1 MAKNWLPKE
10 IIKAIEE
17 NDTNAIIDATKRFP
31 LAVFVLS
38 GLNES
43 GKQLLEAL
51 PEYITLR
58 KIDRALREING
69 AIEDAVNDDEVE
81 EVEEEK
87 EVKKEKS
94 QRGRKAKKQEVE
106 EDDEDEDDDEE
117 DEEEVKPKRKE
128 KKAPK
133 KEKKAP
139 KKKKKQVDDDDDD
152 DDDDFDFDFED

>member
-17 NDTNAIIDATKRFP
+17 NDINAIIDATKRFP

-43 GKQLLEAL
+43 GKQLLESL

-69 AIEDAVNDDEVE
+69 AIEDAVNDEEEVE

-94 QRGRKAKKQEVE
+94 KRGRKAKKQEA
-106 EDDEDEDDDEE
+106 EDDDDDDDDD
-117 DEEEVKPKRKE
+117 DEEEVKPKR
-128 KKAPK
+128 